1 METPILKLL
10 NIETDLDNRALE
22 MDWREDEDE

>member
-10 NIETDLDNRALE
+10 LNQEIGLVKLAAVTVQNINMA
-22 MDWREDEDE
+22 